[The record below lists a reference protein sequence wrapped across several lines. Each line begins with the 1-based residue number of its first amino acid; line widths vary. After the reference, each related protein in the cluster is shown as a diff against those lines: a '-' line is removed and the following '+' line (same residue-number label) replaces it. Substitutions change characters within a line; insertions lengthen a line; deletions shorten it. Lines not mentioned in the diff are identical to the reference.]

1 MRKEIITAIDRDG
14 IEVRIHSLVF
24 NIYKEKINLIDTIK
38 GAVASY
44 INSGYG
50 FREYENNCYN
60 FNWGDLL
67 LIPNSFLRQF
77 GIERESET
85 ESTEVDFNEQ
95 LFSANDLNFT
105 EEKWETLKRKLFMH
119 GRKALEDY
127 LDTDTENLDKDSIE
141 NLLDQVSEQMPDEE
155 LFRYY
160 SKYCL
165 DADNSVEIKEELIST
180 NMGDIR
186 WLNAYASFSS
196 YHADFTAVLFAN
208 MKSIKRN
215 PVVRYV
221 VKNIKWDTDGDQESF
236 DSLPQEVILPAKFS
250 KENYKDENGIFGKA
264 EKIEMLD
271 DISDWL
277 SNGYGFCN
285 NGFELTQK
293 EV

>member
-50 FREYENNCYN
+50 FQEYENNCYN

-155 LFRYY
+155 SFRYY

-165 DADNSVEIKEELIST
+165 DADNSVEIKEDLIST
-180 NMGDIR
+180 NMGDIP
-186 WLNAYASFSS
+186 
-196 YHADFTAVLFAN
+196 
-208 MKSIKRN
+208 KRN
-215 PVVRYV
+215 YLD
-221 VKNIKWDTDGDQESF
+221 IKAQ
-236 DSLPQEVILPAKFS
+236 Q
-250 KENYKDENGIFGKA
+250 
-264 EKIEMLD
+264 
-271 DISDWL
+271 
-277 SNGYGFCN
+277 YGFDDYADMRSQGLVLN
-285 NGFELTQK
+285 I
-293 EV
+293 

>member
-24 NIYKEKINLIDTIK
+24 NIYKEKIDLIDTIK

-85 ESTEVDFNEQ
+85 ESTEVDFNDQ
-95 LFSANDLNFT
+95 LFSVNDLNFT

-119 GRKALEDY
+119 GRTALEDY

-141 NLLDQVSEQMPDEE
+141 KLLDQVSEQMPDEE
-155 LFRYY
+155 SFKYY

-165 DADNSVEIKEELIST
+165 KQITPL
-180 NMGDIR
+180 
-186 WLNAYASFSS
+186 
-196 YHADFTAVLFAN
+196 
-208 MKSIKRN
+208 KSRK
-215 PVVRYV
+215 
-221 VKNIKWDTDGDQESF
+221 S
-236 DSLPQEVILPAKFS
+236 
-250 KENYKDENGIFGKA
+250 
-264 EKIEMLD
+264 
-271 DISDWL
+271 
-277 SNGYGFCN
+277 
-285 NGFELTQK
+285 
-293 EV
+293 

>member
-105 EEKWETLKRKLFMH
+105 EEKWETLKRKLFMQ

-127 LDTDTENLDKDSIE
+127 FDTDTENLDKDSIE

-155 LFRYY
+155 SFRYY

-165 DADNSVEIKEELIST
+165 DADNSVEIKEDLIST
-180 NMGDIR
+180 NMGDIPKR
-186 WLNAYASFSS
+186 DYL
-196 YHADFTAVLFAN
+196 D
-208 MKSIKRN
+208 IKA
-215 PVVRYV
+215 
-221 VKNIKWDTDGDQESF
+221 Q
-236 DSLPQEVILPAKFS
+236 Q
-250 KENYKDENGIFGKA
+250 
-264 EKIEMLD
+264 
-271 DISDWL
+271 
-277 SNGYGFCN
+277 YGFDDYADMRSQGLVLN
-285 NGFELTQK
+285 I
-293 EV
+293 